1 MKLNERSLAHY
12 ATSGSPADRTG
23 LLYKKGERQGTY
35 TRLWFVLKGNL
46 LFYFDEV
53 ASRAPMGV
61 IVLEG
66 CTIELCDST
75 DDFAFAIRFQGTGAR
90 AYVLAAENQEDMEA
104 WVKTLSRANFD
115 YMRLVVRELEQ
126 ELGRVQRE
134 PAMQRRSQRRVAIS
148 RRRPVSTPPGA
159 HRAAGHRTRLVDEGE
174 NIPSNEY
181 GSTKTLP
188 NDCREDSGWEPSAS
202 PPPLPPRRR
211 MTVACGATA
220 TPLALESP
228 VCPGTICFSKLH
240 EWYGKEIQEVRRQ
253 WKQNQATEEV

>member
-12 ATSGSPADRTG
+12 ATSSSPADRTG
-23 LLYKKGERQGTY
+23 FLYKKGERHSTY

-46 LFYFDEV
+46 LFYFEEAV
-53 ASRAPMGV
+53 SRAPMGV

-66 CTIELCDST
+66 CTVELCDSS

-90 AYVLAAENQEDMEA
+90 AYVLAADSQVDMEA

-126 ELGRVQRE
+126 ELGRVQRG
-134 PAMQRRSQRRVAIS
+134 PAMQRRSQRRAAIS
-148 RRRPVSTPPGA
+148 RRRPVSTPPGV
-159 HRAAGHRTRLVDEGE
+159 HRTTGLKTRPVEEGD
-174 NIPSNEY
+174 SLAQKAL

-188 NDCREDSGWEPSAS
+188 IDYKDVDSWEANVL

-211 MTVACGATA
+211 MTVAIGAQA
-220 TPLALESP
+220 PPLSLESP
-228 VCPGTICFSKLH
+228 VCPGTVCFSKLH
-240 EWYGKEIQEVRRQ
+240 EWYGKEIEDVRKQ
-253 WKQNQATEEV
+253 WKKSHTIEKA